1 LLKSYF
7 LGDKMSETQYLAPK
21 SIDEAV
27 KAHSAANGKARFL
40 AGGTDLLVQI
50 KSGIKKPNL
59 VIDIKKIVEL
69 NSINEVS
76 DNEFKVGAAV
86 SGANLNR
93 NKKFANLWPGVLEA
107 FRLIGSEQIQGRAS
121 LGGNLCNGSPAG
133 DSVPA
138 LVAAGCNVTI
148 AGPNGSRNIPIE
160 TFHTG
165 PGKTVLENGEMLV
178 SINFPKRAAN
188 SGDAYLRMTPR
199 TEMDIAVVGC
209 GVNITM
215 ENGICTNARVS
226 LGAVAPTPLLINEAS
241 DIMVGTDI
249 NSDIIQ
255 RVSKICMEA
264 CNPIN
269 DKRGTIDYRTKV
281 AGVLFK
287 RTVLTAIDRIKGI

>member
-1 LLKSYF
+1 
-7 LGDKMSETQYLAPK
+7 MSETQYLAPK
-21 SIDEAV
+21 TIDEAV
-27 KAHSAANGKARFL
+27 KAHSAAKGSARFL

-69 NSINEVS
+69 NSINEIS
-76 DNEFKVGAAV
+76 ENEFKVGSAV

-93 NKKFANLWPGVLEA
+93 NKKFADLWPGVLEA

-138 LVAAGCNVTI
+138 LVAAKCTVTI
-148 AGPNGSRNIPIE
+148 TGPNGSKDIPIE
-160 TFHTG
+160 KFHTG
-165 PGKTVLENGEMLV
+165 PGKTILENGEMLV
-178 SINFPKRAAN
+178 SINFPKRNIN
-188 SGDAYLRMTPR
+188 SADAYLRMTPR

-209 GVNITM
+209 SVNITM
-215 ENGICTNARVS
+215 DEGLCTDARVS
-226 LGAVAPTPLLINEAS
+226 LGAVAPTVLLIEEAAK
-241 DIMVGTDI
+241 IMIGTDL
-249 NSDIIQ
+249 NADILDK
-255 RVSKICMEA
+255 VSKLCSDA

-287 RTVLTAIDRIKGI
+287 RAALIAIDRIKGI

>member
-1 LLKSYF
+1 
-7 LGDKMSETQYLAPK
+7 MSETQYLAPK
-21 SIDEAV
+21 TIDEAV
-27 KAHSAANGKARFL
+27 KAHSAAKGSARFL

-69 NSINEVS
+69 NSIKEIS
-76 DNEFKVGAAV
+76 ENEFKVGSAV

-93 NKKFANLWPGVLEA
+93 NKKFADLWPGVLEA

-138 LVAAGCNVTI
+138 LVAAKCTVTI
-148 AGPNGSRNIPIE
+148 TGPNGSKDIAIE
-160 TFHTG
+160 KFHTG
-165 PGKTVLENGEMLV
+165 PGKTILENGEMLV
-178 SINFPKRAAN
+178 SINFPKRNIN
-188 SGDAYLRMTPR
+188 SADAYLRMTPR

-209 GVNITM
+209 SVNITM
-215 ENGICTNARVS
+215 DEGLCTDARVS
-226 LGAVAPTPLLINEAS
+226 LGAVAPTVLLIEEAAK
-241 DIMVGTDI
+241 IMIGTDL
-249 NSDIIQ
+249 NADILDK
-255 RVSKICMEA
+255 VSKLCSDA

-287 RTVLTAIDRIKGI
+287 RAALIAIDRIKGI

>member
-1 LLKSYF
+1 
-7 LGDKMSETQYLAPK
+7 MSETQYLAPK
-21 SIDEAV
+21 TIDEAV
-27 KAHSAANGKARFL
+27 KAHSAAKGSARFL

-69 NSINEVS
+69 NSIKEIS
-76 DNEFKVGAAV
+76 ENEFKVGSAV

-93 NKKFANLWPGVLEA
+93 NKKFADLWPGVLEA

-138 LVAAGCNVTI
+138 LVAAKCTVTI
-148 AGPNGSRNIPIE
+148 TGPNGSKDIAIE
-160 TFHTG
+160 KFHTG
-165 PGKTVLENGEMLV
+165 PGKTILENGEMLV
-178 SINFPKRAAN
+178 SINFPKRNIN
-188 SGDAYLRMTPR
+188 SADAYLRMTPR

-209 GVNITM
+209 SVNITM
-215 ENGICTNARVS
+215 DKGLCTDARVS
-226 LGAVAPTPLLINEAS
+226 LGAVAPTVLLIEEAAR
-241 DIMVGTDI
+241 IMIGTDL
-249 NSDIIQ
+249 NADILDK
-255 RVSKICMEA
+255 VSKLCSDA

-287 RTVLTAIDRIKGI
+287 RAALIAIDRIKGI

>member
-1 LLKSYF
+1 
-7 LGDKMSETQYLAPK
+7 MSETQYLAPN

-50 KSGIKKPNL
+50 KSGIRKPNL
-59 VIDIKKIVEL
+59 VIDVKKIVEL
-69 NSINEVS
+69 NSIIEIS
-76 DNEFKVGAAV
+76 DNEFKIGAAV

-138 LVAAGCNVTI
+138 LVAAGCTVTI
-148 AGPNGSRNIPIE
+148 AGPDGSRNISIE
-160 TFHTG
+160 TFHKG

-215 ENGICTNARVS
+215 ENGVCTHARVS
-226 LGAVAPTPLLINEAS
+226 LGAVAPTPLLIDEAS
-241 DIMVGTDI
+241 EIMVGTDI
-249 NSDIIQ
+249 NSEIIKK
-255 RVSKICMEA
+255 VSEICMEA

>member
-1 LLKSYF
+1 
-7 LGDKMSETQYLAPK
+7 MSETQYLAPK

-215 ENGICTNARVS
+215 ENGLCTNARVS

>member
-1 LLKSYF
+1 
-7 LGDKMSETQYLAPK
+7 MSETQYLAPK

-178 SINFPKRAAN
+178 SINFPKRASN

-215 ENGICTNARVS
+215 ENGVCTNARVS